1 MRLLLHLNHPF
12 SVHKVLLTIRKIVM
26 TQSTSRKADLVYQ
39 LNDRPPLPQTVF
51 AALQHLLAMFVAVI
65 TPSLIICQSLGV
77 PADQTNTII
86 SMSLFASGLSS
97 FIQIRTFGP
106 IGSGLLSIQG
116 TSFNFLG
123 PIIGAG
129 LALKAGGANI
139 ETMMAAIFGTILV
152 ASFAE
157 ILLSRV
163 LQFAQRVITPLV
175 SGIVV
180 TLIGLTLVQV
190 GLISMGG
197 GYAAMAEGT
206 FGSLDKLALAG
217 TVLAIIVLLNRAH
230 NPYVRVASIVI
241 AMLVGYVMAYLMGM
255 VNTDNLAETQ
265 LIALPIPMQY
275 GLGFDWSLFIPL
287 VLIFLITALEAIGDI
302 TATSEVSGE
311 PVKGPVYM
319 KRIKGGVLAD
329 GINSA
334 LAAVFNSF
342 PNSTFSQNNGV
353 ILLTGVASRYVGY
366 FIAGMLVL
374 LGLFPGVASFVQL
387 IPEPVLGGATIVM
400 FGTIAAAGV
409 RIISRVDLDR
419 RAILIMALSF
429 SMGLGI
435 AQKPEILQFMPEFI
449 KNLFSSGVAAGG
461 ITAILLNLLL
471 PEVRRDENAASV
483 TETAQESN

>member
-1 MRLLLHLNHPF
+1 MTTPNP
-12 SVHKVLLTIRKIVM
+12 TRK
-26 TQSTSRKADLVYQ
+26 TDLIYQ
-39 LNDRPPLPQTVF
+39 LNDRPPLPQTLF

-65 TPSLIICQSLGV
+65 TPSLIICQALGV
-77 PADQTNTII
+77 SAEQTNTII
-86 SMSLFASGLSS
+86 SMSLFASGISS

-106 IGSGLLSIQG
+106 IGSGLLSVQG

-129 LALKAGGANI
+129 LALKAGGANV
-139 ETMMAAIFGTILV
+139 ESMMAAIFGTILV

-163 LQFAQRVITPLV
+163 LEYARRIITPLV

-180 TLIGLTLVQV
+180 TLIGLTLIQV
-190 GLISMGG
+190 GLVSMGG
-197 GYAAMAEGT
+197 GYAALGDGT

-217 TVLAIIVLLNRAH
+217 TVLGLIVLLNRAK

-241 AMLVGYVMAYLMGM
+241 AMLVGYVMAYFMGM
-255 VNTDNLAETQ
+255 VDTRQASSSSA
-265 LIALPIPMQY
+265 LIAFPIPMQF
-275 GLGFDWSLFIPL
+275 GLSFDWSLFIPL

-329 GINSA
+329 GLNSA

-374 LGLFPGVASFVQL
+374 LGLFPGVAGFVQL

-449 KNLFSSGVAAGG
+449 KSIFSSGVAAGG
-461 ITAILLNLLL
+461 ITAIVLNLLL
-471 PEVRRDENAASV
+471 PEKLQDEEEEKAHKPATV
-483 TETAQESN
+483 KR

>member
-1 MRLLLHLNHPF
+1 
-12 SVHKVLLTIRKIVM
+12 M
-26 TQSTSRKADLVYQ
+26 TKPTSRKADLVYQ
-39 LNDRPPLPQTVF
+39 LNDRPPLPQTLF

-129 LALKAGGANI
+129 LALKAGGADI

-152 ASFAE
+152 ASSAE

-163 LQFAQRVITPLV
+163 LQFAQRIITPLV

-197 GYAAMAEGT
+197 GYAAMTEGT

-255 VNTDNLAETQ
+255 VNTDNLAQTQ

-329 GINSA
+329 GLNSA

-461 ITAILLNLLL
+461 ITAIVLNLLL
-471 PEVRRDENAASV
+471 PEIRRDENAASV

>member
-1 MRLLLHLNHPF
+1 MIQP
-12 SVHKVLLTIRKIVM
+12 
-26 TQSTSRKADLVYQ
+26 TSRKADLVYQ
-39 LNDRPPLPQTVF
+39 LNDRPPLPQTLF

-86 SMSLFASGLSS
+86 SMSLFTSGLSS

-106 IGSGLLSIQG
+106 IGSGLISIQG

-129 LALKAGGANI
+129 LALKAGGADI

-152 ASFAE
+152 ASSAE

-163 LQFAQRVITPLV
+163 LQFAQRIITPLV

-197 GYAAMAEGT
+197 GYAAMADGS

-287 VLIFLITALEAIGDI
+287 LLIFLITALEAIGDI

-329 GINSA
+329 GLNSA

-461 ITAILLNLLL
+461 ITAIVLNLLL

>member
-1 MRLLLHLNHPF
+1 
-12 SVHKVLLTIRKIVM
+12 M
-26 TQSTSRKADLVYQ
+26 TQPTSRKADLVYQ
-39 LNDRPPLPQTVF
+39 LNDRPPLPQTLF

-129 LALKAGGANI
+129 LALKAGGADI

-152 ASFAE
+152 ASSAE

-163 LQFAQRVITPLV
+163 LQFAQRIITPLV

-197 GYAAMAEGT
+197 GYAAMADGS

-217 TVLAIIVLLNRAH
+217 TVLAIIVLLKRAH

-265 LIALPIPMQY
+265 FIALPIPMQY

-329 GINSA
+329 GLNSA

-461 ITAILLNLLL
+461 ITAIVLNLLL
-471 PEVRRDENAASV
+471 PEVRRDEDAASV
-483 TETAQESN
+483 AKTEAAQESN

>member
-1 MRLLLHLNHPF
+1 
-12 SVHKVLLTIRKIVM
+12 M
-26 TQSTSRKADLVYQ
+26 TQPTSRKADLVYQ
-39 LNDRPPLPQTVF
+39 LNDRPPFPQTLF

-86 SMSLFASGLSS
+86 SMPLFASGLSS

-129 LALKAGGANI
+129 LALKAGDADI

-152 ASFAE
+152 ASSAE

-163 LQFAQRVITPLV
+163 LQFAQRIITPLV

-197 GYAAMAEGT
+197 GYAAMADGS

-255 VNTDNLAETQ
+255 VNTDNLAQTQ
-265 LIALPIPMQY
+265 LIALPVPMQY

-287 VLIFLITALEAIGDI
+287 LLIFLITALEAIGDI

-329 GINSA
+329 GLNSA

-461 ITAILLNLLL
+461 ITAIVLNLLL

>member
-1 MRLLLHLNHPF
+1 
-12 SVHKVLLTIRKIVM
+12 M
-26 TQSTSRKADLVYQ
+26 TQPTSRKADLVYQ
-39 LNDRPPLPQTVF
+39 LNDRPPLPQTLF

-129 LALKAGGANI
+129 LALKAGGASI

-197 GYAAMAEGT
+197 GYAAMADGS

-265 LIALPIPMQY
+265 FIALPIPMQY

-329 GINSA
+329 GLNSA

-461 ITAILLNLLL
+461 ITAIVLNLLL

-483 TETAQESN
+483 SKTEAAQESN

>member
-1 MRLLLHLNHPF
+1 MTTPNP
-12 SVHKVLLTIRKIVM
+12 TRK
-26 TQSTSRKADLVYQ
+26 TDLIYQ
-39 LNDRPPLPQTVF
+39 LNDRPPLPQTLF

-65 TPSLIICQSLGV
+65 TPSLIICQALGV
-77 PADQTNTII
+77 SAEQTNTII
-86 SMSLFASGLSS
+86 SMSLFASGISS

-106 IGSGLLSIQG
+106 IGSGLLSVQG

-129 LALKAGGANI
+129 LALKAGGASV
-139 ETMMAAIFGTILV
+139 ESMMAAIFGTILV

-163 LQFAQRVITPLV
+163 LEYARRIITPLV

-180 TLIGLTLVQV
+180 TLIGLTLIQV
-190 GLISMGG
+190 GLVSMGG
-197 GYAAMAEGT
+197 GYAALGDGS

-217 TVLAIIVLLNRAH
+217 TVLGLIVLLNRAK

-241 AMLVGYVMAYLMGM
+241 AMLVGYVMAYFMGM
-255 VNTDNLAETQ
+255 VDTRQASNSSA
-265 LIALPIPMQY
+265 LIALPIPMQF
-275 GLGFDWSLFIPL
+275 GLSFDWSLFIPL

-329 GINSA
+329 GLNSA

-374 LGLFPGVASFVQL
+374 LGLFPGVAGFVQL

-449 KNLFSSGVAAGG
+449 KSIFSSGVAAGG
-461 ITAILLNLLL
+461 ITAIVLNLLL
-471 PEVRRDENAASV
+471 PEKLQDEEEEKAHEPATV
-483 TETAQESN
+483 KR

>member
-1 MRLLLHLNHPF
+1 MR
-12 SVHKVLLTIRKIVM
+12 KVLLTIRKIAM
-26 TQSTSRKADLVYQ
+26 TQPTSRKADLVYQ
-39 LNDRPPLPQTVF
+39 LNDRPPLPQTLF

-129 LALKAGGANI
+129 LALKAGGADM

-152 ASFAE
+152 ASSAE

-163 LQFAQRVITPLV
+163 LQFAQRIITPLV

-197 GYAAMAEGT
+197 GYASMADGS

-255 VNTDNLAETQ
+255 VNTDNLAQTQ

-329 GINSA
+329 GLNSA

-461 ITAILLNLLL
+461 ITAIVLNLLL

>member
-1 MRLLLHLNHPF
+1 MTTPHN
-12 SVHKVLLTIRKIVM
+12 TRKH
-26 TQSTSRKADLVYQ
+26 DLVYQ
-39 LNDRPPLPQTVF
+39 LNDRPPLPQTLF

-65 TPSLIICQSLGV
+65 TPSLIICQALGV
-77 PADQTNTII
+77 SAEQTNTII

-106 IGSGLLSIQG
+106 IGSGLLSVQG

-123 PIIGAG
+123 PIIAAG
-129 LALKAGGANI
+129 LSLKAGGANV

-163 LQFAQRVITPLV
+163 LEYARRVITPLV

-180 TLIGLTLVQV
+180 TLIGLTLIQV
-190 GLISMGG
+190 GLVSMGG
-197 GYAAMAEGT
+197 GYAALGDGT

-217 TVLAIIVLLNRAH
+217 TVLGLIVLLNRAK
-230 NPYVRVASIVI
+230 NPYIRVASIVI
-241 AMLVGYVMAYLMGM
+241 AMFVGYLMAYVMGM
-255 VNTDNLAETQ
+255 VNTHQPAETD
-265 LIALPIPMQY
+265 LIALPIPMQF
-275 GLGFDWSLFIPL
+275 GLSFDWSLFIPL
-287 VLIFLITALEAIGDI
+287 VLIFFITALEAIGDI

-329 GINSA
+329 GLNSA

-435 AQKPEILQFMPEFI
+435 AQKPEILQFMPDFI
-449 KNLFSSGVAAGG
+449 KSIFSSGVAAGG
-461 ITAILLNLLL
+461 ITAIVLNLLL
-471 PEVRRDENAASV
+471 PEKLRDEES
-483 TETAQESN
+483 EQAQSATQAQ

>member
-1 MRLLLHLNHPF
+1 MTTPNP
-12 SVHKVLLTIRKIVM
+12 TRK
-26 TQSTSRKADLVYQ
+26 TDLIYQ
-39 LNDRPPLPQTVF
+39 LNDRPPLPQTLF

-65 TPSLIICQSLGV
+65 TPSLIICQALGV
-77 PADQTNTII
+77 SAEQTNTII
-86 SMSLFASGLSS
+86 SMSLFASGISS

-106 IGSGLLSIQG
+106 IGSGLLSVQG

-129 LALKAGGANI
+129 LALKAGGVSV
-139 ETMMAAIFGTILV
+139 ESMMAAIFGTILV

-163 LQFAQRVITPLV
+163 LEYARRIITPLV

-180 TLIGLTLVQV
+180 TLIGLTLIQV
-190 GLISMGG
+190 GLVSMGG
-197 GYAAMAEGT
+197 GYAALGDGT

-217 TVLAIIVLLNRAH
+217 TVLGLIVLLNRAK

-255 VNTDNLAETQ
+255 VDTRQASSSSA
-265 LIALPIPMQY
+265 LIALPIPMQF
-275 GLGFDWSLFIPL
+275 GLSFDWSLFIPL

-329 GINSA
+329 GLNSA
-334 LAAVFNSF
+334 LAAIFNSF

-449 KNLFSSGVAAGG
+449 KSIFSSGVAAGG
-461 ITAILLNLLL
+461 ITAIVLNLLL
-471 PEVRRDENAASV
+471 PEKLQDE
-483 TETAQESN
+483 QEEKAHEPVIAKR

>member
-1 MRLLLHLNHPF
+1 MTTPNP
-12 SVHKVLLTIRKIVM
+12 TRKTELI
-26 TQSTSRKADLVYQ
+26 YQ
-39 LNDRPPLPQTVF
+39 LNDRPPLPQTLF

-65 TPSLIICQSLGV
+65 TPSLIICQALGV
-77 PADQTNTII
+77 SAEQTNTII
-86 SMSLFASGLSS
+86 SMSLFASGISS

-106 IGSGLLSIQG
+106 IGSGLLSVQG

-129 LALKAGGANI
+129 LALKAGGASV
-139 ETMMAAIFGTILV
+139 ESMMAAIFGTILV

-163 LQFAQRVITPLV
+163 LEYARRIITPLV

-180 TLIGLTLVQV
+180 TLIGLTLIQV
-190 GLISMGG
+190 GLVSMGG
-197 GYAAMAEGT
+197 GYAALGDGT

-217 TVLAIIVLLNRAH
+217 TVLGLIVLLNRAK

-241 AMLVGYVMAYLMGM
+241 AMLVGYVMAYFMGM
-255 VNTDNLAETQ
+255 VDTRQASSSSALV
-265 LIALPIPMQY
+265 ALPIPMQF
-275 GLGFDWSLFIPL
+275 GLSFDWSLFVPL

-329 GINSA
+329 GLNSA
-334 LAAVFNSF
+334 IAAVFNSF

-449 KNLFSSGVAAGG
+449 KSIFSSGVAAGG
-461 ITAILLNLLL
+461 ITAIVLNLLL
-471 PEVRRDENAASV
+471 PEKLQDEEEEKAHEPAM
-483 TETAQESN
+483 AKR

>member
-1 MRLLLHLNHPF
+1 MTTPNPMR
-12 SVHKVLLTIRKIVM
+12 KT
-26 TQSTSRKADLVYQ
+26 DLIYQ
-39 LNDRPPLPQTVF
+39 LNDRPPLPQTLF

-65 TPSLIICQSLGV
+65 TPSLIICQALGV
-77 PADQTNTII
+77 SAEQTNTII
-86 SMSLFASGLSS
+86 SMSLFASGISS
-97 FIQIRTFGP
+97 FIQIRTFGQ
-106 IGSGLLSIQG
+106 IGSGLLSVQG

-129 LALKAGGANI
+129 LALKAGGASV
-139 ETMMAAIFGTILV
+139 ESMMAAIFGTILV

-163 LQFAQRVITPLV
+163 LEYARRIITPLV

-180 TLIGLTLVQV
+180 TLIGLTLIQV
-190 GLISMGG
+190 GLVSMGG
-197 GYAAMAEGT
+197 GYAALGDGT

-217 TVLAIIVLLNRAH
+217 TVLGLIVLLNRAK

-241 AMLVGYVMAYLMGM
+241 AMLVGYVMAYFMGM
-255 VNTDNLAETQ
+255 VDTRQASSSSALV
-265 LIALPIPMQY
+265 ALPIPMQF
-275 GLGFDWSLFIPL
+275 GLSFDWSLFIPL

-329 GINSA
+329 GLNSA

-374 LGLFPGVASFVQL
+374 LGLFPGVAGFVQL

-449 KNLFSSGVAAGG
+449 KSIFSSGVAAGG
-461 ITAILLNLLL
+461 ITAIVLNLLL
-471 PEVRRDENAASV
+471 PEKRQDEEEEKAHEPATV
-483 TETAQESN
+483 KR

>member
-1 MRLLLHLNHPF
+1 MSHQHDTRPSEL
-12 SVHKVLLTIRKIVM
+12 I
-26 TQSTSRKADLVYQ
+26 YQ
-39 LNDRPPLPQTVF
+39 LNERPPLPQTLF
-51 AALQHLLAMFVAVI
+51 AAIQHLLAMFVAVI
-65 TPSLIICQSLGV
+65 TPSLIICQALGV

-129 LALKAGGANI
+129 LALKAGGADI
-139 ETMMAAIFGTILV
+139 ATMMAAIFGTILV

-163 LQFAQRVITPLV
+163 LQFAQRIITPLV

-190 GLISMGG
+190 GLVSIGG
-197 GYAAMAEGT
+197 GYSALSDGS

-217 TVLAIIVLLNRAH
+217 TVLALIVILNRAR
-230 NPYVRVASIVI
+230 NPYIRVASIVI
-241 AMLVGYVMAYLMGM
+241 AMLVGYIMAYLLGM
-255 VNTDNLAETQ
+255 VDTTQ
-265 LIALPIPMQY
+265 RPQSSLIALPIPMQY
-275 GLGFDWSLFIPL
+275 GLSFDWSLFIPL

-334 LAAVFNSF
+334 LAALLNSF

-366 FIAGMLVL
+366 FIAAILML

-409 RIISRVDLDR
+409 RIISRVELDR

-435 AQKPEILQFMPEFI
+435 AQKPEILQFMPEII
-449 KNLFSSGVAAGG
+449 KSIFSSGVAAGG

-471 PEVRRDENAASV
+471 PEHSTRQESETTV
-483 TETAQESN
+483 TEQA

>member
-1 MRLLLHLNHPF
+1 
-12 SVHKVLLTIRKIVM
+12 
-26 TQSTSRKADLVYQ
+26 
-39 LNDRPPLPQTVF
+39 
-51 AALQHLLAMFVAVI
+51 MFVAVI

-129 LALKAGGANI
+129 LALKAGGADI

-152 ASFAE
+152 ASSAE

-163 LQFAQRVITPLV
+163 LQFAQRIITPLV

-197 GYAAMAEGT
+197 GYAAMADGS

-265 LIALPIPMQY
+265 FIALPIPMQY

-329 GINSA
+329 GLNSA

-429 SMGLGI
+429 SMGFGNCAKARDSAVYAGI
-435 AQKPEILQFMPEFI
+435 Y
-449 KNLFSSGVAAGG
+449 
-461 ITAILLNLLL
+461 
-471 PEVRRDENAASV
+471 
-483 TETAQESN
+483 

>member
-1 MRLLLHLNHPF
+1 
-12 SVHKVLLTIRKIVM
+12 M
-26 TQSTSRKADLVYQ
+26 TQPTSRKADLVYQ
-39 LNDRPPLPQTVF
+39 LNDRPPLPQTLF

-129 LALKAGGANI
+129 LALKAGGADI

-152 ASFAE
+152 ASSAE

-163 LQFAQRVITPLV
+163 LQFAQRIITPLV

-197 GYAAMAEGT
+197 GYAAMADGS

-255 VNTDNLAETQ
+255 VNTDNLAQTQ

-329 GINSA
+329 GLNSA

-461 ITAILLNLLL
+461 ITAIVLNLLL

-483 TETAQESN
+483 SKTEAAQESN

>member
-1 MRLLLHLNHPF
+1 MTTENAA
-12 SVHKVLLTIRKIVM
+12 RK
-26 TQSTSRKADLVYQ
+26 SDLVYQ
-39 LNDRPPLPQTVF
+39 LNDRPPLPHTLF

-77 PADQTNTII
+77 PAAETNTII
-86 SMSLFASGLSS
+86 SMSLFASGVSS
-97 FIQIRTFGP
+97 FIQIRTIGP

-129 LALKAGGANI
+129 LALKAGGADI
-139 ETMMAAIFGTILV
+139 QTMMAAIFGTILV
-152 ASFAE
+152 ASSAE

-163 LQFAQRVITPLV
+163 LEFAQRVITPLV

-180 TLIGLTLVQV
+180 TLIGLTLIQV
-190 GLISMGG
+190 GLVSMGG
-197 GYAAMAEGT
+197 GYAAMGDGT

-217 TVLAIIVLLNRAH
+217 TVLAIIVLLNRAR
-230 NPYVRVASIVI
+230 NPYIRVASIVI
-241 AMLVGYVMAYLMGM
+241 AMVVGLALAYFMGM
-255 VNTDNLAETQ
+255 VDTSKMSETA
-265 LIALPIPMQY
+265 LIALPVPMQY
-275 GLGFDWSLFIPL
+275 GLSFDWSLFIPL

-329 GINSA
+329 GLNSA

-400 FGTIAAAGV
+400 FGTIAAAGI
-409 RIISRVDLDR
+409 RIIARVDLDR

-435 AQKPEILQFMPEFI
+435 AQKPEILQFMPDFVKSI
-449 KNLFSSGVAAGG
+449 FSTGVAAGG

-471 PEVRRDENAASV
+471 PETKPARKEQP
-483 TETAQESN
+483 EQELEQALDS

>member
-1 MRLLLHLNHPF
+1 
-12 SVHKVLLTIRKIVM
+12 M
-26 TQSTSRKADLVYQ
+26 TQPTSRKADLVYQ
-39 LNDRPPLPQTVF
+39 LNDRPPLPQTIF

-129 LALKAGGANI
+129 LALKAGGADI

-152 ASFAE
+152 ASSAE

-197 GYAAMAEGT
+197 GYAAMADGS

-329 GINSA
+329 GLNSA

-461 ITAILLNLLL
+461 ITAIVLNLLL
-471 PEVRRDENAASV
+471 PEVRRDEDAASV
-483 TETAQESN
+483 AKTETAQESN

>member
-1 MRLLLHLNHPF
+1 
-12 SVHKVLLTIRKIVM
+12 M
-26 TQSTSRKADLVYQ
+26 TQPTSRKADLVYQ
-39 LNDRPPLPQTVF
+39 LNDRPPLPQTLF

-86 SMSLFASGLSS
+86 SMSLFASGFSS

-129 LALKAGGANI
+129 LALKAGGADI

-152 ASFAE
+152 ASSAE

-197 GYAAMAEGT
+197 GYAAMADGS

-255 VNTDNLAETQ
+255 VNTDNLAQTQ

-329 GINSA
+329 GLNSA

-461 ITAILLNLLL
+461 ITAIVLNLLL

>member
-1 MRLLLHLNHPF
+1 MTTPNP
-12 SVHKVLLTIRKIVM
+12 TRK
-26 TQSTSRKADLVYQ
+26 TDLIYQ
-39 LNDRPPLPQTVF
+39 LNDRPPLPQTLF

-65 TPSLIICQSLGV
+65 TPSLIICQALGV
-77 PADQTNTII
+77 SAEQTNTII
-86 SMSLFASGLSS
+86 SMSLFASGISS

-106 IGSGLLSIQG
+106 IGSGLLSVQG

-129 LALKAGGANI
+129 LALKAGGASV
-139 ETMMAAIFGTILV
+139 ESMMAAIFGTILV

-163 LQFAQRVITPLV
+163 LEYARRIITPLV

-180 TLIGLTLVQV
+180 TLIGLTLIQV
-190 GLISMGG
+190 GLVSMGG
-197 GYAAMAEGT
+197 GYAALGDGT

-217 TVLAIIVLLNRAH
+217 TVLGLIVLLNRAK

-241 AMLVGYVMAYLMGM
+241 AMLVGYVMAYFMGM
-255 VNTDNLAETQ
+255 VDTRQASSSSALV
-265 LIALPIPMQY
+265 ALPIPMQF
-275 GLGFDWSLFIPL
+275 GLSFDWSLFIPL

-329 GINSA
+329 GLNSA
-334 LAAVFNSF
+334 IAALFNSF

-449 KNLFSSGVAAGG
+449 KSIFSSGVAAGG
-461 ITAILLNLLL
+461 ITAIVLNLLL
-471 PEVRRDENAASV
+471 PEKLQDEEEEKAHEPAMV
-483 TETAQESN
+483 KR

>member
-1 MRLLLHLNHPF
+1 MTTPNPMR
-12 SVHKVLLTIRKIVM
+12 KT
-26 TQSTSRKADLVYQ
+26 DLIYQ
-39 LNDRPPLPQTVF
+39 LNDRPPLPQTLF

-65 TPSLIICQSLGV
+65 TPSLIICQALGV
-77 PADQTNTII
+77 SAEQTNTII
-86 SMSLFASGLSS
+86 SMSLFASGISS

-106 IGSGLLSIQG
+106 IGSGLLSVQG

-129 LALKAGGANI
+129 LALKAGGASV
-139 ETMMAAIFGTILV
+139 ESMMAAIFGTILV

-163 LQFAQRVITPLV
+163 LEYARRIITPLV

-180 TLIGLTLVQV
+180 TLIGLTLIQV
-190 GLISMGG
+190 GLVSMGG
-197 GYAAMAEGT
+197 GYAALGDGT

-217 TVLAIIVLLNRAH
+217 TVLGLIVLLNRAK

-241 AMLVGYVMAYLMGM
+241 AMLVGYVMAYFMGM
-255 VNTDNLAETQ
+255 VDTRQASSSSA
-265 LIALPIPMQY
+265 LIALPIPMQF
-275 GLGFDWSLFIPL
+275 GLSFDWSLFIPL

-329 GINSA
+329 GLNSA

-374 LGLFPGVASFVQL
+374 LGLFPGVAGFVQL

-449 KNLFSSGVAAGG
+449 KSIFSSGVADGG
-461 ITAILLNLLL
+461 ITAIVLNLLL
-471 PEVRRDENAASV
+471 PEKLQGEEEEKAHEPATVKR
-483 TETAQESN
+483 

>member
-1 MRLLLHLNHPF
+1 
-12 SVHKVLLTIRKIVM
+12 M
-26 TQSTSRKADLVYQ
+26 TTPNTPRPTELVYQ
-39 LNDRPPLPQTVF
+39 LNERPPLPQTLF

-77 PADQTNTII
+77 PSDQTNTII
-86 SMSLFASGLSS
+86 SMSLFASGICS
-97 FIQIRTFGP
+97 FIQIRTIGP

-129 LALKAGGANI
+129 LSLKAGGASI

-152 ASFAE
+152 ASSAE
-157 ILLSRV
+157 ILLSRI
-163 LQFAQRVITPLV
+163 LQYAQKIITPLV

-180 TLIGLTLVQV
+180 TLIGLTLIQI
-190 GLISMGG
+190 GLVSIGG
-197 GYAAMAEGT
+197 GYGAMANNT
-206 FGSLDKLALAG
+206 FGSLDNLALAG
-217 TVLAIIVLLNRAH
+217 IVLGLIVILNRAK
-230 NPYVRVASIVI
+230 NPYLRVASIVI
-241 AMLVGYVMAYLMGM
+241 AMFAGCIAAYFMGM
-255 VNTDNLAETQ
+255 LDFSQPTTHQ
-265 LIALPIPMQY
+265 MIALPIPMQF
-275 GLGFDWSLFIPL
+275 GLDFDWSLFIPL

-311 PVKGPVYM
+311 PVDGPIYL

-329 GINSA
+329 GLNSA
-334 LAAVFNSF
+334 IAAVFNSF
-342 PNSTFSQNNGV
+342 PNSTFSQNNG
-353 ILLTGVASRYVGY
+353 IIMLTGVASRYVGY
-366 FIAGMLVL
+366 FISAMLIL
-374 LGLFPGVASFVQL
+374 LGLFPGVANFVQL

-435 AQKPEILQFMPEFI
+435 AQKPEILQFMPDVI
-449 KNLFSSGVAAGG
+449 KSIFSSGVSAGG
-461 ITAILLNLLL
+461 ITAILLSMFL
-471 PEVRRDENAASV
+471 PATDHK
-483 TETAQESN
+483 QD

>member
-1 MRLLLHLNHPF
+1 
-12 SVHKVLLTIRKIVM
+12 M
-26 TQSTSRKADLVYQ
+26 TTPKSELVYQ
-39 LNDRPPLPQTVF
+39 LNERPPLPQTLF

-65 TPSLIICQSLGV
+65 TPSLIICQTLGV

-86 SMSLFASGLSS
+86 SMSLFASGVCS
-97 FIQIRTFGP
+97 FIQIRTIGP

-129 LALKAGGANI
+129 LSLKSGGADVP
-139 ETMMAAIFGTILV
+139 TMMAAIFGTILL

-163 LQFAQRVITPLV
+163 LEYAQRVITPLV

-180 TLIGLTLVQV
+180 TLIGLTLIQV
-190 GLISMGG
+190 GLVSMGG
-197 GYAAMAEGT
+197 GYSALGDGS

-217 TVLAIIVLLNRAH
+217 TVLGLIVILNRSSNA
-230 NPYVRVASIVI
+230 YIRVASIVI
-241 AMLVGYVMAYLMGM
+241 AMVVGCLLAYALGM
-255 VNTDNLAETQ
+255 IDTSSLHQDGA
-265 LIALPIPMQY
+265 LIALPVPMQY
-275 GLGFDWSLFIPL
+275 GISFDWSLFIPL

-311 PVKGPVYM
+311 PVKGPIYM

-329 GINSA
+329 GLNSA

-342 PNSTFSQNNGV
+342 PNSTFSQNNG
-353 ILLTGVASRYVGY
+353 IIMLTGVASRYVGY
-366 FIAGMLVL
+366 FIAAMLII

-400 FGTIAAAGV
+400 FGTIAAAGI
-409 RIISRVDLDR
+409 RIISRVELDR

-449 KNLFSSGVAAGG
+449 KNILSSGIAAGG
-461 ITAILLNLLL
+461 LTAIILNLVL
-471 PEVRRDENAASV
+471 PETKVA
-483 TETAQESN
+483 ESAEQTQAES

>member
-1 MRLLLHLNHPF
+1 
-12 SVHKVLLTIRKIVM
+12 M
-26 TQSTSRKADLVYQ
+26 TQPTSRKADLVYQ
-39 LNDRPPLPQTVF
+39 LNDRPPLPQTLF

-129 LALKAGGANI
+129 LALKAGGADI

-152 ASFAE
+152 ASSAE

-163 LQFAQRVITPLV
+163 LQFAQRIITPLV

-197 GYAAMAEGT
+197 GYAAMADGS

-255 VNTDNLAETQ
+255 VNTDNLAQTQ

-329 GINSA
+329 GLNSA

-461 ITAILLNLLL
+461 ITAIVLNLLL
-471 PEVRRDENAASV
+471 PEVRIDENAASV
-483 TETAQESN
+483 TDTAQESN

>member
-1 MRLLLHLNHPF
+1 MPIQRIF
-12 SVHKVLLTIRKIVM
+12 VYDSIRKIKM
-26 TQSTSRKADLVYQ
+26 TTENAARKSDLVYQ
-39 LNDRPPLPQTVF
+39 LNDRPPLPHTLF

-77 PADQTNTII
+77 PAAETNTII
-86 SMSLFASGLSS
+86 SMSLFASGVSS
-97 FIQIRTFGP
+97 FIQIRTIGP

-129 LALKAGGANI
+129 LALKAGGADI
-139 ETMMAAIFGTILV
+139 QTMMAAIFGTILV
-152 ASFAE
+152 ASSAE

-163 LQFAQRVITPLV
+163 LEFAQRVITPLV

-180 TLIGLTLVQV
+180 TLIGLTLIQV
-190 GLISMGG
+190 GLVSMGG
-197 GYAAMAEGT
+197 GYAAMGDGT

-217 TVLAIIVLLNRAH
+217 TVLAIIVLLNRAR
-230 NPYVRVASIVI
+230 NPYIRVASIVI
-241 AMLVGYVMAYLMGM
+241 AMVVGLALAYFMGM
-255 VNTDNLAETQ
+255 VDTSKMSDTA
-265 LIALPIPMQY
+265 LIALPVPMQY
-275 GLGFDWSLFIPL
+275 GLSFDWSLFIPL

-329 GINSA
+329 GLNSA

-400 FGTIAAAGV
+400 FGTIAAAGI
-409 RIISRVDLDR
+409 RIIARVDLDR

-435 AQKPEILQFMPEFI
+435 AQKPEILQFMPDFVKSI
-449 KNLFSSGVAAGG
+449 FSTGVAAGG

-471 PEVRRDENAASV
+471 PETKPARKEQP
-483 TETAQESN
+483 EQELEQALDS

>member
-1 MRLLLHLNHPF
+1 
-12 SVHKVLLTIRKIVM
+12 M
-26 TQSTSRKADLVYQ
+26 TQPTSRKADLVYQ
-39 LNDRPPLPQTVF
+39 LNDRPPLPQTLF

-129 LALKAGGANI
+129 LALKAGGASI
-139 ETMMAAIFGTILV
+139 EAMMAAIFGTILV

-197 GYAAMAEGT
+197 GYAAMADGS

-265 LIALPIPMQY
+265 FIALPIPMQY

-329 GINSA
+329 GLNSA

-461 ITAILLNLLL
+461 ITAIVLNLLL
-471 PEVRRDENAASV
+471 PEVRRDEDAASV
-483 TETAQESN
+483 SKTETAQESN

>member
-1 MRLLLHLNHPF
+1 
-12 SVHKVLLTIRKIVM
+12 M
-26 TQSTSRKADLVYQ
+26 TQPTSRKADLVYQ
-39 LNDRPPLPQTVF
+39 LNDRPPLPQTLF

-129 LALKAGGANI
+129 LALKAGGADI

-152 ASFAE
+152 ASSAE

-197 GYAAMAEGT
+197 GYAAMADGS

-255 VNTDNLAETQ
+255 VNTDNLAPTQ

-329 GINSA
+329 GLNSA

-353 ILLTGVASRYVGY
+353 ILLTGVTSRYVGY

-461 ITAILLNLLL
+461 ITAIVLNLLL

>member
-1 MRLLLHLNHPF
+1 MTTPNP
-12 SVHKVLLTIRKIVM
+12 TRK
-26 TQSTSRKADLVYQ
+26 TDLIYQ
-39 LNDRPPLPQTVF
+39 LNDRPPLPQTLF

-65 TPSLIICQSLGV
+65 TPSLIICQALGV
-77 PADQTNTII
+77 SAEQTNTII
-86 SMSLFASGLSS
+86 SMSLFASGISS

-106 IGSGLLSIQG
+106 IGSGLLSVQG

-129 LALKAGGANI
+129 LALKAGGASV
-139 ETMMAAIFGTILV
+139 ESMMAAIFGTILV

-163 LQFAQRVITPLV
+163 LEYARRIITPLV

-180 TLIGLTLVQV
+180 TLIGLTLIQV
-190 GLISMGG
+190 GLVSMGG
-197 GYAAMAEGT
+197 GYAALGDGT

-217 TVLAIIVLLNRAH
+217 TVLGLIVLLNRAK

-241 AMLVGYVMAYLMGM
+241 AMLVGYVMAYFMGM
-255 VNTDNLAETQ
+255 VDTRKASSSSALV
-265 LIALPIPMQY
+265 ALPIPMQF
-275 GLGFDWSLFIPL
+275 GLSFDWSLFIPL

-329 GINSA
+329 GLNSA
-334 LAAVFNSF
+334 IAAVFNSF

-449 KNLFSSGVAAGG
+449 KSIFSSGVAAGG
-461 ITAILLNLLL
+461 ITAIVLNLLL
-471 PEVRRDENAASV
+471 PEKLQDEEEEKAHEPAM
-483 TETAQESN
+483 AKR

>member
-1 MRLLLHLNHPF
+1 MC
-12 SVHKVLLTIRKIVM
+12 KVLLTIRKIAM
-26 TQSTSRKADLVYQ
+26 TQPTSRKADLVYQ
-39 LNDRPPLPQTVF
+39 LNDRPPLPQTLF

-129 LALKAGGANI
+129 LALKAGGASI
-139 ETMMAAIFGTILV
+139 EAMMAAIFGTILV

-197 GYAAMAEGT
+197 GYAAMADGS

-265 LIALPIPMQY
+265 FIALPIPMQY

-329 GINSA
+329 GLNSA

-461 ITAILLNLLL
+461 ITAIVLNLLL
-471 PEVRRDENAASV
+471 PEVRRDEDAASV
-483 TETAQESN
+483 SKTEAAQESN

>member
-1 MRLLLHLNHPF
+1 
-12 SVHKVLLTIRKIVM
+12 M
-26 TQSTSRKADLVYQ
+26 TQPTSRKADLVYQ
-39 LNDRPPLPQTVF
+39 LNDRPPLPQTLF

-129 LALKAGGANI
+129 LALKAGGASI

-197 GYAAMAEGT
+197 GYAAMADGS

-265 LIALPIPMQY
+265 FIALPIPMQY

-329 GINSA
+329 GLNSA

-461 ITAILLNLLL
+461 ITAIVLNLLL
-471 PEVRRDENAASV
+471 PEVRRDEDAASV
-483 TETAQESN
+483 AKTEAAQESN

>member
-1 MRLLLHLNHPF
+1 MTTPNPMR
-12 SVHKVLLTIRKIVM
+12 KT
-26 TQSTSRKADLVYQ
+26 DLIYQ
-39 LNDRPPLPQTVF
+39 LNDRPPLPQTLF

-65 TPSLIICQSLGV
+65 TPSLIICQALGV
-77 PADQTNTII
+77 SAEQTNTII
-86 SMSLFASGLSS
+86 SMSLFASGISS

-106 IGSGLLSIQG
+106 IGSGLLSVQG

-129 LALKAGGANI
+129 LALKAGGASV
-139 ETMMAAIFGTILV
+139 ESMMAAIFGTILV

-163 LQFAQRVITPLV
+163 LEYARRIITPLV

-180 TLIGLTLVQV
+180 TLIGLTLIQV
-190 GLISMGG
+190 GLVSMGG
-197 GYAAMAEGT
+197 GYAALGDGT

-217 TVLAIIVLLNRAH
+217 TVLGLIVLLNRAK

-241 AMLVGYVMAYLMGM
+241 AMLVGYVMAYFMGM
-255 VNTDNLAETQ
+255 VDTRQASSSSA
-265 LIALPIPMQY
+265 LIALPIPMQF
-275 GLGFDWSLFIPL
+275 GLSFYWSLFIPL

-329 GINSA
+329 GLNSA

-374 LGLFPGVASFVQL
+374 LGLFPGVAGFVQL

-449 KNLFSSGVAAGG
+449 KSIFSSGVAAGG
-461 ITAILLNLLL
+461 ITAIVLNLLL
-471 PEVRRDENAASV
+471 PEKLQGEEEEKAHEPATVKR
-483 TETAQESN
+483 

>member
-1 MRLLLHLNHPF
+1 MTTPNP
-12 SVHKVLLTIRKIVM
+12 TRK
-26 TQSTSRKADLVYQ
+26 TDLIYQ
-39 LNDRPPLPQTVF
+39 LNDRPPLPQTLF

-65 TPSLIICQSLGV
+65 TPSLIICQALGV
-77 PADQTNTII
+77 SAEQTNTII
-86 SMSLFASGLSS
+86 SMSLFASGISS

-106 IGSGLLSIQG
+106 IGSGLLSVQG

-129 LALKAGGANI
+129 LALKAGGASV
-139 ETMMAAIFGTILV
+139 ESMMAAIFGTILV

-163 LQFAQRVITPLV
+163 LEYARRIITPLV

-180 TLIGLTLVQV
+180 TLIGLTLIQV
-190 GLISMGG
+190 GLVSMGG
-197 GYAAMAEGT
+197 GYAALGDGT

-217 TVLAIIVLLNRAH
+217 TVLGLIVLLNRAK

-241 AMLVGYVMAYLMGM
+241 AMLVGYVMAYFMGT
-255 VNTDNLAETQ
+255 VDTRQASSSSALV
-265 LIALPIPMQY
+265 ALPIPMQF
-275 GLGFDWSLFIPL
+275 GLSFDWSLFIPL

-329 GINSA
+329 GLNSA
-334 LAAVFNSF
+334 IAAVFNSF

-449 KNLFSSGVAAGG
+449 KSIFSSGVAAGG
-461 ITAILLNLLL
+461 ITAIVLNLLL
-471 PEVRRDENAASV
+471 PEKLQDEEEEKAHEPAMV
-483 TETAQESN
+483 KR

>member
-1 MRLLLHLNHPF
+1 
-12 SVHKVLLTIRKIVM
+12 M
-26 TQSTSRKADLVYQ
+26 TQPTSRKADLVYQ
-39 LNDRPPLPQTVF
+39 LNDRPPLPQTLF

-129 LALKAGGANI
+129 LALKAGGADI

-152 ASFAE
+152 ASSAE

-197 GYAAMAEGT
+197 GYAAMADGS

-255 VNTDNLAETQ
+255 VNTDNLAQTQ

-311 PVKGPVYM
+311 PVKGPMYM

-329 GINSA
+329 GLNSA

-461 ITAILLNLLL
+461 ITAIVLNLLL
-471 PEVRRDENAASV
+471 PEIRRDENAASI